1 MNEPVSLPNAG
12 HIGDPYLL
20 VQTPKMVSQGNRSS
34 KRSLSRGNLPR
45 VTTSSGF
52 SNRVAWALFGTG
64 HSSASPADRRKAQL
78 LSALNVV
85 LGVPLLLGALEL
97 GMAEP
102 RPAAAYLPWL
112 LGGGALCAA
121 VAYGLS
127 RTRHVRLA
135 TGLSI
140 ALLWLGPAAYLVL
153 EAQRA
158 QTVSAWAAVWLTIPI
173 VVAGAIARPSTS
185 VIVGSA
191 AIIVPPAATYGASAE
206 VAIGPS
212 AFLACVGA
220 ITFVLACHRESV
232 ERDRM
237 SELLTK
243 SAELSA
249 EGRALKKRL
258 DTRTHEVRKIR
269 DELDRLE
276 RMVSEQRG
284 ALVRSE
290 SFATITRQTADVVH
304 ESRAPMQTLLSALA
318 EARAL
323 VDEYSRAVD
332 DPDMTDSDH
341 RALAEDLGDALDMA
355 KRAAERSAA
364 LVSTADME
372 LHLAG
377 KVRTEAQR
385 RA

>member
-1 MNEPVSLPNAG
+1 MNEPISLPNAG
-12 HIGDPYLL
+12 HLGDPYLL
-20 VQTPKMVSQGNRSS
+20 VQTPKMVSQGNKTPRRS
-34 KRSLSRGNLPR
+34 LPR
-45 VTTSSGF
+45 VRTSSGF
-52 SNRVAWALFGTG
+52 SNRVAWALFGAG

-97 GMAEP
+97 GMVEA
-102 RPAAAYLPWL
+102 RPGAAYLPWL
-112 LGGGALCAA
+112 LGAGALCAA

-135 TGLSI
+135 TGVSI
-140 ALLWLGPAAYLVL
+140 ALLWLGPAAYVVL

-158 QTVSAWAAVWLTIPI
+158 QAVSVWASVWLAVPI

-191 AIIVPPAATYGASAE
+191 AIIVPPAAAYGATAE
-206 VAIGPS
+206 AALGPS

-220 ITFVLACHRESV
+220 VTFVLSCHRESV
-232 ERDRM
+232 EGDRLG
-237 SELLTK
+237 ELMTK
-243 SAELSA
+243 GAELGA
-249 EGRALKKRL
+249 EARALKKRL
-258 DTRTHEVRKIR
+258 DARTAEVRKVR
-269 DELDRLE
+269 DELDKLE
-276 RMVSEQRG
+276 RVLSDQRG

-304 ESRAPMQTLLSALA
+304 ESRAPMQTVLSALA

-323 VDEYSRAVD
+323 ADEYARGVD

-341 RALAEDLGDALDMA
+341 RALACDLSEALDVA
-355 KRAAERSAA
+355 KQAAERSAA
-364 LVSTADME
+364 LVHTADME

-377 KVRTEAQR
+377 KVRVEAQR